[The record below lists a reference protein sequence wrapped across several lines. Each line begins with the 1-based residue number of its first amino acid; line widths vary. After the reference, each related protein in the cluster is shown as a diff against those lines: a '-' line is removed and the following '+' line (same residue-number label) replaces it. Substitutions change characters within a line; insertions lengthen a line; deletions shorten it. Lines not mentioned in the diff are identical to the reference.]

1 MEEIIP
7 PHKLREYHGVNLEC
21 TKAQTGIIQQM
32 VNALGD
38 RDITNYERQTR
49 QFNSYLSNCN
59 KRIQDALK
67 KAGYNSREDIKKAID
82 AGR

>member
-1 MEEIIP
+1 
-7 PHKLREYHGVNLEC
+7 
-21 TKAQTGIIQQM
+21 M